1 MVDEMPLSFHGALA
15 YIMKGRCTVDDLVNR
30 IPISRSTLLRLRTEE
45 RKQYNLDQVVAICIG
60 LHLPPWLS
68 EILLDRAHLTV
79 KRFGPY
85 AYYGIILDCFYMDT
99 IKDVQEFIQQN
110 DYDPLDLN
118 FDAE

>member
-1 MVDEMPLSFHGALA
+1 MNNKEAVENAFKFLDLSGSMTLKDRQKAADRMVDEMPLSFHGALA

-68 EILLDRAHLTV
+68 EILLDRAHLSS
-79 KRFGPY
+79 KG
-85 AYYGIILDCFYMDT
+85 M
-99 IKDVQEFIQQN
+99 
-110 DYDPLDLN
+110 
-118 FDAE
+118 